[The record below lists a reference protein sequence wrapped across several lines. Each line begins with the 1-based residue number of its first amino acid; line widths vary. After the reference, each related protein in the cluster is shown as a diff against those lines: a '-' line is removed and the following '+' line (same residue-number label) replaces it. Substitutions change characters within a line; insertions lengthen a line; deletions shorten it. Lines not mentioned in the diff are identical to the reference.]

1 MLNLATFQQKEL
13 NFSINA
19 RIASLLMLA
28 SIQFGFGHSNANMA
42 PQGPRLAPL
51 LNFTTFQQN
60 ELKFSIN
67 AHIASLLM
75 LASIRF
81 GFGHMNANMAPQGL
95 RLAPHAF
102 FGHISIKMSLHFQ

>member
-1 MLNLATFQQKEL
+1 MLVLLAFSCWLAFNLGLVTAMQ
-13 NFSINA
+13 IWPP
-19 RIASLLMLA
+19 R
-28 SIQFGFGHSNANMA
+28 
-42 PQGPRLAPL
+42 GPGWPPL